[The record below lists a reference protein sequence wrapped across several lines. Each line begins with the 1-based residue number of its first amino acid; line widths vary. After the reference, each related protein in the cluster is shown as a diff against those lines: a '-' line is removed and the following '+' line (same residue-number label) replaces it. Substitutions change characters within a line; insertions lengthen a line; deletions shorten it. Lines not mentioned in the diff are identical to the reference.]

1 MKKLLLGSFLVFSSL
16 MSAQLFL
23 QLENTRIG
31 VIGGP
36 NYSRVRNA
44 HNPSYP
50 RYSFYGGLLALIP
63 LDFENQFYIQPQVE
77 YLSSG
82 EKGEGSTLYANNY
95 ISVPIYFKGYF
106 TEGRDSFFAFA
117 GPRFAFLVN
126 QKVQN
131 PSSPLYVKERI
142 GKARGFDFALS
153 GGLGYSINRKF
164 EILARYDFGLSSVYP
179 DLVESWT
186 GNPNVYRKK
195 SQHILSA
202 GVSYIF
208 GE

>member
-44 HNPSYP
+44 HNPSAP

-63 LDFENQFYIQPQVE
+63 LDYENQFYIQPQVE

-82 EKGEGSTLYANNY
+82 EKGKDLHFMQITISVCLSTL
-95 ISVPIYFKGYF
+95 KGI
-106 TEGRDSFFAFA
+106 
-117 GPRFAFLVN
+117 L
-126 QKVQN
+126 QKV
-131 PSSPLYVKERI
+131 
-142 GKARGFDFALS
+142 
-153 GGLGYSINRKF
+153 
-164 EILARYDFGLSSVYP
+164 EILSSRLQVLDLLS
-179 DLVESWT
+179 
-186 GNPNVYRKK
+186 
-195 SQHILSA
+195 
-202 GVSYIF
+202 
-208 GE
+208 

>member
-63 LDFENQFYIQPQVE
+63 LDYENQFYIQPQVE

-106 TEGRDSFFAFA
+106 TEGRNAFFAFA
-117 GPRFAFLVN
+117 GPRFAFLIN

-131 PSSPLYVKERI
+131 PASPLYVKDKI

-164 EILARYDFGLSSVYP
+164 EILAR
-179 DLVESWT
+179 
-186 GNPNVYRKK
+186 
-195 SQHILSA
+195 
-202 GVSYIF
+202 
-208 GE
+208 

>member
-63 LDFENQFYIQPQVE
+63 LDYENQFYIQPQVE

-131 PSSPLYVKERI
+131 PSSPLYVKER
-142 GKARGFDFALS
+142 LS